1 MKKIKVGF
9 CVAYD
14 WEMLQYSLP
23 QVYREA
29 DEICLAL
36 DKGRISW
43 AGNKFQFDEEKFTCF
58 INQIDTENKI
68 KLYSD
73 NFFLRELT
81 PMQNEVRQRNLIA
94 EFMKDG
100 HESWFIQLDADEYF
114 LDFNLF
120 VQDLQKIKSNR
131 NVNVCAPFLI
141 LYKQVKNGFLYIKNN
156 SLAKQEMIP
165 VATNN
170 PNYEFGRKNGYFN
183 LITNNT
189 IIHQS
194 WARSAVEIRLKLDNW
209 GHKTDFNVDEYFTIW
224 DMLNDTNYKEMA
236 NFHPFKPR
244 EWEALDFLKAISID
258 ALIQQYKEEDFFK
271 ITKLELVLKNSIW
284 LSRFRKYLLL
294 S

>member
-1 MKKIKVGF
+1 LKKIKVGY
-9 CVAYD
+9 CIAYD

-43 AGNKFQFDEEKFTCF
+43 AGNKFHFDEEKFTCF

-141 LYKQVKNGFLYIKNN
+141 LYKQVKDGFLYIKNN

-194 WARSAVEIRLKLDNW
+194 WARTAEEIRLKLDNW

>member
-1 MKKIKVGF
+1 LKKIKVGY
-9 CVAYD
+9 CIAYD

-43 AGNKFQFDEEKFTCF
+43 AGNKFYFDEEKFTCF

-120 VQDLQKIKSNR
+120 VQDLQKIKSKR

-141 LYKQVKNGFLYIKNN
+141 LFKQVNEGFLYIKNN
-156 SLAKQEMIP
+156 SVAKQEMIP

-194 WARSAVEIRLKLDNW
+194 WARSSDEIRLKLDNW
-209 GHKTDFNVDEYFTIW
+209 GHKTDFNVDEYFAIW
-224 DMLNDTNYKEMA
+224 DILNDTNYKEMA

-244 EWEALDFLKAISID
+244 EWEALDFLKATSID
-258 ALIQQYKEEDFFK
+258 ALIQQYKAEDFFK

-284 LSRFRKYLLL
+284 LSRFRKYLL
-294 S
+294 SQ